1 MRARNQ
7 HLKRLLSLLLTVAMV
22 LTMIP
27 AAFAADTTTSSGFV
41 IGPYLLAPK
50 TTSMVA
56 VWETS
61 GSEPTTIRFGTDAD
75 TLGEAVTVER
85 DPEAPDYGGAQTNIF
100 RYKFSDLTPGTRY
113 YYEVALADGEVS
125 RGTFRTLEENPTE
138 IRYISITDT
147 HKFDTKSTFDAAVAA
162 YDPAFII
169 HGGDMVEGT
178 GTQKEQ
184 YAFWFNSGEFIHNY
198 PVVYACGNHDFS
210 DYFDMYV
217 IDTQTEEYG
226 SVVEGNISFDYG
238 DVHFD
243 LMDSNPW
250 ALFQMNAETSGGQM
264 DAATAQKIEQS
275 VQWLKD
281 DLAQNQDKEFRILVM
296 HHPISDPYTKMHI
309 ASVAEEG
316 HVDMMLAGH
325 THSYARAVS
334 DDPTVGAGTIYLTHQ
349 DSRAVSA
356 KGSYMTHT
364 IKDGVLTTQNMAEGQ
379 VVGTTV
385 TAVDKQQLAYSNIS
399 IQSGPVLCNS
409 EIEISATITNTG
421 KGLAAAVIPVDDNGT
436 MKYIYGDLESE
447 SGLAT
452 SGEPV
457 RVESNGVKT
466 LDPGESIELSG
477 TVTLSEIG
485 KHTVK
490 VADVSK
496 DIDVTFRPATF
507 SYTNVR
513 TKLGNGEISDINS
526 DLLNI
531 KADVTNIGNENGT
544 ATATLYIDDQAIES
558 KQYTLEAG
566 EVKTCEFTY
575 QFEQAGEF
583 TVRIGDSE
591 PETIYIEGSIQGMP
605 MVVDQS
611 GMGNN
616 GYLHGEPTIGT
627 DDNGN
632 GTIILDGDK
641 DYVEIPD
648 NQNFVIDDG
657 ITGMVWA
664 KLPVSEG
671 TGIDTLTPTGRD
683 HNPLMTKGVSIG
695 WGTNYLYRMAVRATG
710 KVTVGIGFDN
720 DNGEFFW
727 NDDDADPNAGIK
739 KGEWVQYVGGFD
751 RTTGGDSYQNKYHS
765 GHIDAPAFDSE
776 IKNWPGASTYIGFSY
791 TGALLTNRGRGVDRT
806 MLAGEISQARMY
818 QSKLTEAEVAA
829 VADDPKAAGPKS
841 EDLVLWLDFD
851 PENIVQT
858 GTHTTEWV
866 AVASAPESLAY
877 QADIPGE
884 SAVQATIE
892 FSKDGKTVSGS
903 KTYDLANG
911 EGTIDLT
918 GAGEGSYVRIVT
930 KFTSDLGTEQTD
942 IPVLHTYTLKAG
954 ETTAAWNTYADW
966 MKGTFAD
973 GAGHQSSDAY
983 RALSEDFD
991 DYTGEV
997 DEGTP
1002 VETTEQTETA
1012 SETAAET
1019 TETTETT
1026 PETTEQ
1032 PKTPGWDVD
1041 DSHWAAETIRDLL
1054 AAGVLE
1060 GDADGR
1066 VRPDDKITREE
1077 MIWVMNTMLGIEPVA
1092 DAKLDQD
1099 DRSSDWAAGALA
1111 AAKNAGILQ
1120 GDEFGHLC
1128 GSDYATRAEIITMI
1142 ARACAISSDDLSV
1155 LDQFTDAADIPD
1167 WALEALA
1174 GMASQGSLSGYT
1186 DGTLQ
1191 PNDPITRAEAF
1202 TLMYETITK
1211 NEQGQA
1217 IMPDLVFVSPAFFTA
1232 AAR

>member
-1 MRARNQ
+1 MKKRMRARNQ
-7 HLKRLLSLLLTVAMV
+7 HLKRLLSLLLTVVMV
-22 LTMIP
+22 FAMIP
-27 AAFAADTTTSSGFV
+27 AAFAADTASGFV

-61 GSEPTTIRFGTDAD
+61 GSEPTTIRFGTDANA
-75 TLGEAVTVER
+75 LGDAVTVER
-85 DPEAPDYGGAQTNIF
+85 DPEAPAYGGVQTNIY
-100 RYKFSDLTPGTRY
+100 RYKFSELTPGTRY
-113 YYEVALADGEVS
+113 YYEVALANGEVS

-147 HKFDTKSTFDAAVAA
+147 HKFDTKATFDAAVAD

-226 SVVEGNISFDYG
+226 SAVAGNISFDYG
-238 DVHFD
+238 NVHFD

-250 ALFQMNAETSGGQM
+250 ALFQMNAETSGGKM
-264 DAATAQKIEQS
+264 DAATADKIEKS

-281 DLAQNQDKEFRILVM
+281 DLAKNQDKAFRILVM

-334 DDPTVGAGTIYLTHQ
+334 DQPTVGAGTIYLTHQ

-364 IKDGVLTTQNMAEGQ
+364 IKDGVLTTQNMANGG

-399 IQSGPVLCNS
+399 IQSGPVPCNS

-421 KGLAAAVIPVDDNGT
+421 KGMAAAVIPVDDNGT
-436 MKYIYGDLESE
+436 IKYIYGDLESD
-447 SGLAT
+447 SGLST

-457 RVESNGVKT
+457 RVSSNGVKT
-466 LDPGESIELSG
+466 LEPGESIELSG
-477 TVTLSEIG
+477 TVTLTEIG

-496 DIDVTFRPATF
+496 DIEVQFRPATF

-513 TKLGNGEISDINS
+513 TKLGGGKVSDIGS
-526 DLLNI
+526 DILNI
-531 KADVTNIGNENGT
+531 KADITNIGNEDGT
-544 ATATLYIDDQAIES
+544 ATATLYVGDEATLS
-558 KQYTLEAG
+558 KQYALKAG

-583 TVRIGDSE
+583 AVRIGDSA
-591 PETIYIEGSIQGMP
+591 PETVYIEGSIQGMP

-611 GMGNN
+611 GKGNN
-616 GYLHGEPTIGT
+616 GYLHGAPTIGT
-627 DDNGN
+627 DDKGN

-648 NQNFVIDDG
+648 NQNFTIDNG

-671 TGIDTLTPTGRD
+671 TGINNLTPNGRD

-710 KVTVGIGFDN
+710 KVTVGIGFNN

-751 RTTGGDSYQNKYHS
+751 RTTGGDSYQNKYNS

-806 MLAGEISQARMY
+806 MLAGEVSQARMY

-829 VADDPKAAGPKS
+829 VADAPSAAGPKS
-841 EDLVLWLDFD
+841 DDLVLWLNFD
-851 PENIVQT
+851 PKNIVQT
-858 GTHTTEWV
+858 GTHTTEW
-866 AVASAPESLAY
+866 AEISGAPASLAY
-877 QADIPGE
+877 KAEIPGK
-884 SAVQATIE
+884 SAIQATVE

-903 KTYDLANG
+903 KAFDLKTG
-911 EGTIDLT
+911 ENTIDLT
-918 GAGEGSYVRIVT
+918 GAGEGKYVRIVT
-930 KFTSDLGTEQTD
+930 KFTSNLGTEQTD
-942 IPVLHTYTLKAG
+942 IPVLYTYTLKAG
-954 ETTAAWNTYADW
+954 ESTAAWNTYADW
-966 MKGTFAD
+966 AKGTFAD

-991 DYTGEV
+991 DYAGEV
-997 DEGTP
+997 DEGKP
-1002 VETTEQTETA
+1002 VEQTA
-1012 SETAAET
+1012 ASSETTQTGSAAT
-1019 TETTETT
+1019 TETTTETK
-1026 PETTEQ
+1026 PEQ
-1032 PKTPGWDVD
+1032 PKEAGWDVD
-1041 DSHWAAETIRDLL
+1041 DSHWAAKTIRMMM
-1054 AAGVLE
+1054 AEGVLE
-1060 GDADGR
+1060 GDAEGR
-1066 VRPDDKITREE
+1066 IRPDDKITREE
-1077 MIWVMNTMLGIEPVA
+1077 MIWVMNTMLGIQPKA
-1092 DAKLDQD
+1092 DTKLDAA
-1099 DRSSDWAAGALA
+1099 DRSSDWAYGALA
-1111 AAKNAGILQ
+1111 AAKDAGILQ
-1120 GDEFGHLC
+1120 GDEFGYLC

-1142 ARACAISSDDLSV
+1142 ARACKVSSDDHSV
-1155 LDQFTDAADIPD
+1155 LDGFTDAADIPD
-1167 WALEALA
+1167 WAVSALA
-1174 GMASQGSLSGYT
+1174 GMAAQGSLSGYT

-1191 PNDPITRAEAF
+1191 PNDQITRAEAF
-1202 TLMYETITK
+1202 SLLYEAITV
-1211 NEQGQA
+1211 EAPAQA
-1217 IMPDLVFVSPAFFTA
+1217 A
-1232 AAR
+1232 

>member
-1 MRARNQ
+1 MKKRMRARNQ
-7 HLKRLLSLLLTVAMV
+7 HLKRLLSLLLTVVMV
-22 LTMIP
+22 FAMIP
-27 AAFAADTTTSSGFV
+27 AAFAADTASGFV

-50 TTSMVA
+50 TTSVVA

-61 GSEPTTIRFGTDAD
+61 GSEPTTIRFGTDANA
-75 TLGEAVTVER
+75 LGDAVTVER
-85 DPEAPDYGGAQTNIF
+85 DPEAPAYGGVQTNIY
-100 RYKFSDLTPGTRY
+100 RYKFSELTPGTRY
-113 YYEVALADGEVS
+113 YYEVALANGEVS

-147 HKFDTKSTFDAAVAA
+147 HKFDTKATFDAAVAD

-226 SVVEGNISFDYG
+226 SAVAGNISFDYG
-238 DVHFD
+238 NVHFD

-250 ALFQMNAETSGGQM
+250 ALFQMNAETSGGKM
-264 DAATAQKIEQS
+264 DAATADKIEKS

-281 DLAQNQDKEFRILVM
+281 DLAKNQDKAFRILVM

-334 DDPTVGAGTIYLTHQ
+334 DQPTVGAGTIYLTHQ

-364 IKDGVLTTQNMAEGQ
+364 IKDGVLTTQNMANGG

-385 TAVDKQQLAYSNIS
+385 TAVDKQQLAYSNVS
-399 IQSGPVLCNS
+399 IQSGPVPCNS

-421 KGLAAAVIPVDDNGT
+421 KGMAAAVIPVDDNGT
-436 MKYIYGDLESE
+436 IKYIYGDLESD
-447 SGLAT
+447 SGLST

-457 RVESNGVKT
+457 RVSSNGVKT
-466 LDPGESIELSG
+466 LEPGESIELSG
-477 TVTLSEIG
+477 TVTLTEIG

-496 DIDVTFRPATF
+496 DIEVQFRPATF

-513 TKLGNGEISDINS
+513 TKLGNGEVSDIGS
-526 DLLNI
+526 DILNI
-531 KADVTNIGNENGT
+531 KADITNIGNEDGT
-544 ATATLYIDDQAIES
+544 ATATLYVGDEATLS
-558 KQYTLEAG
+558 KQYTLKAG

-583 TVRIGDSE
+583 AVRIGDSA
-591 PETIYIEGSIQGMP
+591 PETVYIEGSIQGMP

-611 GMGNN
+611 GKGNN
-616 GYLHGEPTIGT
+616 GYLHGAPTIGT
-627 DDNGN
+627 DDKGN

-648 NQNFVIDDG
+648 NQNFTIDNG

-671 TGIDTLTPTGRD
+671 TGINNLTPNGRD

-710 KVTVGIGFDN
+710 KVTVGIGFNN

-751 RTTGGDSYQNKYHS
+751 RTTGGDSYQNKYNS

-806 MLAGEISQARMY
+806 MLAGEVSQARMY

-829 VADDPKAAGPKS
+829 VADAPSAAGPKS
-841 EDLVLWLDFD
+841 DDLVLWLNFD
-851 PENIVQT
+851 LKNIVQT
-858 GTHTTEWV
+858 GTHTTEW
-866 AVASAPESLAY
+866 AEISGAPASLAY
-877 QADIPGE
+877 KAEIPGK
-884 SAVQATIE
+884 SAIQATVE

-903 KTYDLANG
+903 KAFDLKTG
-911 EGTIDLT
+911 ENTIDLT
-918 GAGEGSYVRIVT
+918 GAGEGKYVRIVT
-930 KFTSDLGTEQTD
+930 KFTSNLGTEQTD
-942 IPVLHTYTLKAG
+942 IPVLYTYTLKAG
-954 ETTAAWNTYADW
+954 ESTAAWNTYADW
-966 MKGTFAD
+966 AKGTFAD

-991 DYTGEV
+991 NYAGEV
-997 DEGTP
+997 DEGKP
-1002 VETTEQTETA
+1002 VEQTA
-1012 SETAAET
+1012 ASSETTQTGSAAT
-1019 TETTETT
+1019 TETTTETKL
-1026 PETTEQ
+1026 EQ
-1032 PKTPGWDVD
+1032 TKEAGWDVD
-1041 DSHWAAETIRDLL
+1041 DSHWAAETIR
-1054 AAGVLE
+1054 AMMAEGVLE

-1066 VRPDDKITREE
+1066 IRPDDKITREE
-1077 MIWVMNTMLGIEPVA
+1077 MIWVMNSMLGIQPKA
-1092 DAKLDQD
+1092 DTKLDAA
-1099 DRSSDWAAGALA
+1099 DRSSDWAYGALA
-1111 AAKNAGILQ
+1111 AAKDAGILQ
-1120 GDEFGHLC
+1120 GDEFGYLC

-1142 ARACAISSDDLSV
+1142 ARACKVSSDDHSV
-1155 LDQFTDAADIPD
+1155 LDGFTDAADIPD
-1167 WALEALA
+1167 WAVSALA
-1174 GMASQGSLSGYT
+1174 GMAAQGSLSGYT

-1191 PNDPITRAEAF
+1191 PNDQITRAEAF
-1202 TLMYETITK
+1202 SLLYEAITV
-1211 NEQGQA
+1211 EAPAQA
-1217 IMPDLVFVSPAFFTA
+1217 A
-1232 AAR
+1232 

>member
-1 MRARNQ
+1 MKKRMRARNQ
-7 HLKRLLSLLLTVAMV
+7 HLKRLFSLLLTVVMV
-22 LTMIP
+22 LAMIP
-27 AAFAADTTTSSGFV
+27 AAFAADMASGFV

-61 GSEPTTIRFGTDAD
+61 GSEPTTIRFGTDANA
-75 TLGEAVTVER
+75 LGDAVTVER
-85 DPEAPDYGGAQTNIF
+85 DPEAPAYGGVQTNIY
-100 RYKFSDLTPGTRY
+100 RYKFSELTPGTRY
-113 YYEVALADGEVS
+113 YYEVTLANGETS

-147 HKFDTKSTFDAAVAA
+147 HKFDTKATFDAAVAD

-226 SVVEGNISFDYG
+226 SAVAGNISFDYG
-238 DVHFD
+238 NVHFD

-250 ALFQMNAETSGGQM
+250 ALFQMNAETSGGKM
-264 DAATAQKIEQS
+264 DAATADKIEKS

-281 DLAQNQDKEFRILVM
+281 DLAKNQDKAFRILVM

-309 ASVAEEG
+309 APVAEEG

-334 DDPTVGAGTIYLTHQ
+334 DQPAVGAGTIYLTHQ

-364 IKDGVLTTQNMAEGQ
+364 IKDGVLTTQNMANGG

-399 IQSGPVLCNS
+399 IQSGPVPCNS

-421 KGLAAAVIPVDDNGT
+421 KGMAAAVIPVDDNGT
-436 MKYIYGDLESE
+436 IKYIYGDLESD
-447 SGLAT
+447 SGLST

-457 RVESNGVKT
+457 RVSSNGVKT
-466 LDPGESIELSG
+466 LEPGESIELSG
-477 TVTLSEIG
+477 TVTLTEIG

-496 DIDVTFRPATF
+496 DIEVQFRPATF

-513 TKLGNGEISDINS
+513 TKLGNGEVSDIGS
-526 DLLNI
+526 DILNI
-531 KADVTNIGNENGT
+531 KADITNIGNEDGT
-544 ATATLYIDDQAIES
+544 ATATLYVGDEATLS
-558 KQYTLEAG
+558 KQYTLKAG

-583 TVRIGDSE
+583 AVRIGDSA
-591 PETIYIEGSIQGMP
+591 PETVYIEGSIQGMP

-611 GMGNN
+611 GKGNN
-616 GYLHGEPTIGT
+616 GYLHGAPTIGT
-627 DDNGN
+627 DDKGN

-648 NQNFVIDDG
+648 NQNFTIDNG

-671 TGIDTLTPTGRD
+671 TGINNLTPNGRD

-710 KVTVGIGFDN
+710 KVTVGIGFNN

-751 RTTGGDSYQNKYHS
+751 RTTGGDSYQNKYNS

-806 MLAGEISQARMY
+806 MLAGEVSQARMY

-829 VADDPKAAGPKS
+829 VADAPSAAGPKS
-841 EDLVLWLDFD
+841 DDLVLWLNFD
-851 PENIVQT
+851 PKNIVQT
-858 GTHTTEWV
+858 GTHTTEW
-866 AVASAPESLAY
+866 AEISGAPASLAY
-877 QADIPGE
+877 KAEIPGK
-884 SAVQATIE
+884 SAIQATVE

-903 KTYDLANG
+903 KAFDLKTG
-911 EGTIDLT
+911 ENTIDLT
-918 GAGEGSYVRIVT
+918 GAGEGKYVRIVT
-930 KFTSDLGTEQTD
+930 KFTSNLGTEQTD
-942 IPVLHTYTLKAG
+942 IPVLYTYTLKAG
-954 ETTAAWNTYADW
+954 ESTAAWNTYADW
-966 MKGTFAD
+966 AKGTFAD

-991 DYTGEV
+991 DYAGEV
-997 DEGTP
+997 DEGKP
-1002 VETTEQTETA
+1002 VEQTA
-1012 SETAAET
+1012 ASSETTQTGSAAT
-1019 TETTETT
+1019 TETTTETK
-1026 PETTEQ
+1026 PEQ
-1032 PKTPGWDVD
+1032 PKEAGWDVD
-1041 DSHWAAETIRDLL
+1041 DSHWAAKTIRMMM
-1054 AAGVLE
+1054 AEGVLE
-1060 GDADGR
+1060 GDAEGR
-1066 VRPDDKITREE
+1066 IRPDDKITREE
-1077 MIWVMNTMLGIEPVA
+1077 MIWVMNTMLGIQPKA
-1092 DAKLDQD
+1092 DTKLDAA
-1099 DRSSDWAAGALA
+1099 DRSSDWAYGALA
-1111 AAKNAGILQ
+1111 AAKDAGILQ
-1120 GDEFGHLC
+1120 GDEFGYLC

-1142 ARACAISSDDLSV
+1142 ARACKVSSDDHSV
-1155 LDQFTDAADIPD
+1155 LDGFTDAADIPD
-1167 WALEALA
+1167 WAVSALA
-1174 GMASQGSLSGYT
+1174 GMAAQGSLSGYT

-1191 PNDPITRAEAF
+1191 PNDQITRAEAF
-1202 TLMYETITK
+1202 SLLYEAITV
-1211 NEQGQA
+1211 EAPAQA
-1217 IMPDLVFVSPAFFTA
+1217 A
-1232 AAR
+1232 

>member
-1 MRARNQ
+1 MKKRMRARNQ
-7 HLKRLLSLLLTVAMV
+7 HLKRLLSLLLTVVMV
-22 LTMIP
+22 LAMIP
-27 AAFAADTTTSSGFV
+27 AAFAADTASGFV

-61 GSEPTTIRFGTDAD
+61 GSEPTAIRFGTDANA
-75 TLGEAVTVER
+75 LGDAVTVER
-85 DPEAPDYGGAQTNIF
+85 DPEAPAYGGVQTNIY
-100 RYKFSDLTPGTRY
+100 RYKFSELTPGTRY
-113 YYEVALADGEVS
+113 YYEVALANGEVS

-147 HKFDTKSTFDAAVAA
+147 HKFDTKATFDAAVAD

-226 SVVEGNISFDYG
+226 SAVAGNISFDYG
-238 DVHFD
+238 NVHFD

-250 ALFQMNAETSGGQM
+250 ALFQMNAETSGGKM
-264 DAATAQKIEQS
+264 DAATADKIEKS

-281 DLAQNQDKEFRILVM
+281 DLAKNQDKAFRILVM

-309 ASVAEEG
+309 APVAEEG

-334 DDPTVGAGTIYLTHQ
+334 DQPTVGAGTIYLTHQ

-364 IKDGVLTTQNMAEGQ
+364 IKDGVLTTQNMANGG

-399 IQSGPVLCNS
+399 IQSGPVPCNS
-409 EIEISATITNTG
+409 EIEISATIKNTG
-421 KGLAAAVIPVDDNGT
+421 KGMAAAVIPVDDNGT
-436 MKYIYGDLESE
+436 IKYIYGDLESD
-447 SGLAT
+447 SGLST

-457 RVESNGVKT
+457 RVSSNGVKT
-466 LDPGESIELSG
+466 LEPGESIELSG
-477 TVTLSEIG
+477 TVTLTEIG

-496 DIDVTFRPATF
+496 DIEVQFRPATF

-513 TKLGNGEISDINS
+513 TKLGGGEVSDIGS
-526 DLLNI
+526 DILNI
-531 KADVTNIGNENGT
+531 KADITNIGNEDGT
-544 ATATLYIDDQAIES
+544 ATATLYVGDEATLS
-558 KQYTLEAG
+558 KQYTLKAG

-583 TVRIGDSE
+583 AVRIGDSA
-591 PETIYIEGSIQGMP
+591 PETVYIEGSIQGMP

-611 GMGNN
+611 GKGNN
-616 GYLHGEPTIGT
+616 GYLHGAPTIGT
-627 DDNGN
+627 DDKGN

-648 NQNFVIDDG
+648 NQNFTIDNG

-671 TGIDTLTPTGRD
+671 TGINNLTPNGRD

-710 KVTVGIGFDN
+710 KVTVGIGFNN

-751 RTTGGDSYQNKYHS
+751 RTTGGDSYQNKYNS

-806 MLAGEISQARMY
+806 MLAGEVSQARMY

-829 VADDPKAAGPKS
+829 VADAPSAAGPKS
-841 EDLVLWLDFD
+841 DDLVLWLNFD
-851 PENIVQT
+851 PKNIVQT
-858 GTHTTEWV
+858 GTHTTEW
-866 AVASAPESLAY
+866 AEISGAPASLAY
-877 QADIPGE
+877 KAEIPGK
-884 SAVQATIE
+884 SAIQATVE

-903 KTYDLANG
+903 KAFDLKSG
-911 EGTIDLT
+911 ENTIDLT
-918 GAGEGSYVRIVT
+918 GAGEGKYVRIVT
-930 KFTSDLGTEQTD
+930 KFTSNLGTEQTD
-942 IPVLHTYTLKAG
+942 IPVLYTYTLKAG
-954 ETTAAWNTYADW
+954 ESTAAWNTYADW
-966 MKGTFAD
+966 AKGTFAD

-991 DYTGEV
+991 DYAGEV
-997 DEGTP
+997 DEGKP
-1002 VETTEQTETA
+1002 VEQ
-1012 SETAAET
+1012 TAASSET
-1019 TETTETT
+1019 TETGTAATTETT
-1026 PETTEQ
+1026 TETKPEQ
-1032 PKTPGWDVD
+1032 PKEAGWDVD
-1041 DSHWAAETIRDLL
+1041 DSHWAAKTIR
-1054 AAGVLE
+1054 AMMAEGVLE

-1066 VRPDDKITREE
+1066 IRPDDKITREE
-1077 MIWVMNTMLGIEPVA
+1077 MIWVMNTMLGIQPKA
-1092 DAKLDQD
+1092 DTKLDAA
-1099 DRSSDWAAGALA
+1099 DRSSEWAYGALT
-1111 AAKNAGILQ
+1111 AAKDAGILQ
-1120 GDEFGHLC
+1120 GDEFGYLC

-1142 ARACAISSDDLSV
+1142 ARACKVSSDDHSV
-1155 LDQFTDAADIPD
+1155 LDGFTDAADIPD
-1167 WALEALA
+1167 WAVSALA
-1174 GMASQGSLSGYT
+1174 GMAAQGSLSGYT

-1191 PNDPITRAEAF
+1191 PNDQITRAEAF
-1202 TLMYETITK
+1202 SLLYEAITV
-1211 NEQGQA
+1211 EAPAQA
-1217 IMPDLVFVSPAFFTA
+1217 A
-1232 AAR
+1232 

>member
-1 MRARNQ
+1 MKKRMRARNQ
-7 HLKRLLSLLLTVAMV
+7 HLKRLLSLLLTVVMV
-22 LTMIP
+22 LAMIP
-27 AAFAADTTTSSGFV
+27 AAFAADTASGFV

-61 GSEPTTIRFGTDAD
+61 GSEPTTIRFGTDANA
-75 TLGEAVTVER
+75 LGDAVTVER
-85 DPEAPDYGGAQTNIF
+85 DPEAPAYGGVQTNIY
-100 RYKFSDLTPGTRY
+100 RYKFSELTPGTRY
-113 YYEVALADGEVS
+113 YYEVALANGETS

-147 HKFDTKSTFDAAVAA
+147 HKFDTKATFDAAVAD

-226 SVVEGNISFDYG
+226 SAVAGNISFDYG
-238 DVHFD
+238 NVHFD

-250 ALFQMNAETSGGQM
+250 ALFQMNAETSGGKM
-264 DAATAQKIEQS
+264 DAATADKIEKS

-281 DLAQNQDKEFRILVM
+281 DLAKNQDKAFRILVM

-309 ASVAEEG
+309 APVAEEG

-334 DDPTVGAGTIYLTHQ
+334 DQPTVGAGTIYLTHQ

-364 IKDGVLTTQNMAEGQ
+364 IKDGVLTTQNMANGG

-399 IQSGPVLCNS
+399 IQSGPVPCNS

-421 KGLAAAVIPVDDNGT
+421 KGMAAAVIPVDDNGT
-436 MKYIYGDLESE
+436 IKYIYGDLESD
-447 SGLAT
+447 SGLST

-457 RVESNGVKT
+457 RVSSNGVKT
-466 LDPGESIELSG
+466 LEPGESIELSG
-477 TVTLSEIG
+477 TVTLTEIG

-496 DIDVTFRPATF
+496 DIEVQFRPATF

-526 DLLNI
+526 DILNI
-531 KADVTNIGNENGT
+531 KADITNIGNEDGT
-544 ATATLYIDDQAIES
+544 ATATLYVGDEAILS
-558 KQYTLEAG
+558 KQYTLKAG

-583 TVRIGDSE
+583 SVRIGDSA
-591 PETIYIEGSIQGMP
+591 PETVYIEGSIQGMP

-611 GMGNN
+611 GKGNN
-616 GYLHGEPTIGT
+616 GYLHGAPTIGT
-627 DDNGN
+627 DDKGN

-648 NQNFVIDDG
+648 NQNFTIDNG

-671 TGIDTLTPTGRD
+671 TGINNLTPNGRD

-710 KVTVGIGFDN
+710 KVTVGIGFNN

-751 RTTGGDSYQNKYHS
+751 RTTGGDSYQNKYNS

-806 MLAGEISQARMY
+806 MLAGEVSQARMY

-829 VADDPKAAGPKS
+829 VADAPSAAGPKS
-841 EDLVLWLDFD
+841 DDLVLWLNFD
-851 PENIVQT
+851 LKNIVQT
-858 GTHTTEWV
+858 GTHTTEW
-866 AVASAPESLAY
+866 AEISGAPASLAY
-877 QADIPGE
+877 KAEIPGK
-884 SAVQATIE
+884 SAIQATVE

-903 KTYDLANG
+903 KAFDLKTG
-911 EGTIDLT
+911 ENTIDLT
-918 GAGEGSYVRIVT
+918 GAGEGKYVRIVT
-930 KFTSDLGTEQTD
+930 KFTSNLGTEQTD
-942 IPVLHTYTLKAG
+942 IPVLYTYTLKAG
-954 ETTAAWNTYADW
+954 ESTAAWNTYADW
-966 MKGTFAD
+966 AKGTFAD

-991 DYTGEV
+991 DYAGEV
-997 DEGTP
+997 DEGKP
-1002 VETTEQTETA
+1002 VEQ
-1012 SETAAET
+1012 TAASSET
-1019 TETTETT
+1019 TETGTAATTETT
-1026 PETTEQ
+1026 TETKPEQ
-1032 PKTPGWDVD
+1032 PKEAGWDVD
-1041 DSHWAAETIRDLL
+1041 DSHWAAKTIRMMM
-1054 AAGVLE
+1054 AEGVLE

-1066 VRPDDKITREE
+1066 IRPDDKITREE
-1077 MIWVMNTMLGIEPVA
+1077 MIWVMNTMLGIQPKA
-1092 DAKLDQD
+1092 DTKLDAA
-1099 DRSSDWAAGALA
+1099 DRSSEWAYGALA
-1111 AAKNAGILQ
+1111 AAKDAGILQ
-1120 GDEFGHLC
+1120 GDEFGYLC

-1142 ARACAISSDDLSV
+1142 ARACKVSSDDHSV
-1155 LDQFTDAADIPD
+1155 LDGFTDAADIPD
-1167 WALEALA
+1167 WAVSALA
-1174 GMASQGSLSGYT
+1174 GMAAQGSLSGYT

-1191 PNDPITRAEAF
+1191 PNDQITRAEAF
-1202 TLMYETITK
+1202 SLLYEAITV
-1211 NEQGQA
+1211 EAPAQA
-1217 IMPDLVFVSPAFFTA
+1217 A
-1232 AAR
+1232 

>member
-1 MRARNQ
+1 MKKRMRARNQ
-7 HLKRLLSLLLTVAMV
+7 HLKRLFSLLLTVVMV
-22 LTMIP
+22 LAMIP
-27 AAFAADTTTSSGFV
+27 AAFAADMASGFV

-61 GSEPTTIRFGTDAD
+61 GSEPTTIRFGTDANA
-75 TLGEAVTVER
+75 LGDAVTVER
-85 DPEAPDYGGAQTNIF
+85 DPEAPAYGGVQTNIY
-100 RYKFSDLTPGTRY
+100 RYKFSELTPGTRY
-113 YYEVALADGEVS
+113 YYEVALANGEVS

-147 HKFDTKSTFDAAVAA
+147 HKFDTKATFDAAVAD

-226 SVVEGNISFDYG
+226 SAVAGNISFDYG
-238 DVHFD
+238 NVHFD

-250 ALFQMNAETSGGQM
+250 ALFQMNAETSGGKM
-264 DAATAQKIEQS
+264 DAATADKIEKS

-281 DLAQNQDKEFRILVM
+281 DLAKNQDKAFRILVM

-309 ASVAEEG
+309 APVAEEG

-334 DDPTVGAGTIYLTHQ
+334 DQPTVGAGTIYLTHQ

-364 IKDGVLTTQNMAEGQ
+364 IKDGVLTTQNMANGG

-399 IQSGPVLCNS
+399 IQSGPVPCNS

-421 KGLAAAVIPVDDNGT
+421 KGMAAAVIPVDDNGT
-436 MKYIYGDLESE
+436 IKYIYGDLESD
-447 SGLAT
+447 SGLST

-457 RVESNGVKT
+457 RVSSNGVKT
-466 LDPGESIELSG
+466 LEPGESIELSG
-477 TVTLSEIG
+477 TVTLTEIG

-496 DIDVTFRPATF
+496 DIEVQFRPATF

-513 TKLGNGEISDINS
+513 TKLGNGEVSDIGS
-526 DLLNI
+526 DILNI
-531 KADVTNIGNENGT
+531 KADITNIGNEDGT
-544 ATATLYIDDQAIES
+544 ATATLYVGDEATLS
-558 KQYTLEAG
+558 KQYTLKAG

-583 TVRIGDSE
+583 SVRIGDSA
-591 PETIYIEGSIQGMP
+591 PETVYIEGSIQGMP

-611 GMGNN
+611 GKGNN
-616 GYLHGEPTIGT
+616 GYLHGAPTIGT
-627 DDNGN
+627 DDKGN

-648 NQNFVIDDG
+648 NQNFTIDNG

-671 TGIDTLTPTGRD
+671 TGINNLTPNGRD

-710 KVTVGIGFDN
+710 KVTVGIGFNN

-751 RTTGGDSYQNKYHS
+751 RTTGGDSYQNKYNS

-806 MLAGEISQARMY
+806 MLAGEVSQARMY

-829 VADDPKAAGPKS
+829 VADAPSAAGPKS
-841 EDLVLWLDFD
+841 DDLVLWLNFD
-851 PENIVQT
+851 PKNIVQT
-858 GTHTTEWV
+858 GTHTTEW
-866 AVASAPESLAY
+866 AEISGAPASLAY
-877 QADIPGE
+877 KAEIPGK
-884 SAVQATIE
+884 SAIQATVE

-903 KTYDLANG
+903 KAFDLKSG
-911 EGTIDLT
+911 EHTIDLT
-918 GAGEGSYVRIVT
+918 GAGEGKYVRIVT
-930 KFTSDLGTEQTD
+930 KFTSNLGTEQTD
-942 IPVLHTYTLKAG
+942 IPVLYTYTLKAG
-954 ETTAAWNTYADW
+954 ESTAAWNTYADW
-966 MKGTFAD
+966 AKGTFAD

-991 DYTGEV
+991 DYAGEV
-997 DEGTP
+997 DEGKP
-1002 VETTEQTETA
+1002 VEQA
-1012 SETAAET
+1012 AASSETIQTGSAAT
-1019 TETTETT
+1019 TETTTETK
-1026 PETTEQ
+1026 PEQ
-1032 PKTPGWDVD
+1032 PKEAGWDVD
-1041 DSHWAAETIRDLL
+1041 DSHWAAETIR
-1054 AAGVLE
+1054 AMMAEGVLE

-1066 VRPDDKITREE
+1066 IRPDDKITREE
-1077 MIWVMNTMLGIEPVA
+1077 MIWVMNTMLGIQPKA
-1092 DAKLDQD
+1092 DTKLDAA
-1099 DRSSDWAAGALA
+1099 DRSSEWAYGALT
-1111 AAKNAGILQ
+1111 AAKDAGILQ
-1120 GDEFGHLC
+1120 GDEFGYLC

-1142 ARACAISSDDLSV
+1142 ARACKVSSDDHSV
-1155 LDQFTDAADIPD
+1155 LDGFTDAADIPD
-1167 WALEALA
+1167 WAVSALA
-1174 GMASQGSLSGYT
+1174 GMAAQGSLSGYT

-1191 PNDPITRAEAF
+1191 PNDQITRAEAF
-1202 TLMYETITK
+1202 NLLY
-1211 NEQGQA
+1211 QA
-1217 IMPDLVFVSPAFFTA
+1217 ITVEAPAQA
-1232 AAR
+1232 A

>member
-1 MRARNQ
+1 MKKRMRARNQ
-7 HLKRLLSLLLTVAMV
+7 HLKRLLSLLLTVVMV
-22 LTMIP
+22 FAMIP
-27 AAFAADTTTSSGFV
+27 AAFAADTASGFV

-61 GSEPTTIRFGTDAD
+61 GSEPTTIRFGTDANA
-75 TLGEAVTVER
+75 LGDAVTVER
-85 DPEAPDYGGAQTNIF
+85 DPEAPAYGGVQTNIY
-100 RYKFSDLTPGTRY
+100 RYKFSELTPGTRY
-113 YYEVALADGEVS
+113 YYEVALANGEVS

-147 HKFDTKSTFDAAVAA
+147 HKFDTKATFDAAVAD

-226 SVVEGNISFDYG
+226 SAVAGNISFDYG
-238 DVHFD
+238 NVHFD

-250 ALFQMNAETSGGQM
+250 ALFQMNAETSGGKM
-264 DAATAQKIEQS
+264 DAATADKIEKS

-281 DLAQNQDKEFRILVM
+281 DLSKNQDKAFRILVM

-334 DDPTVGAGTIYLTHQ
+334 DQPTVGAGTIYLTHQ

-364 IKDGVLTTQNMAEGQ
+364 IKDGVLTTQNMANGG

-399 IQSGPVLCNS
+399 IQSGPVPCNS

-421 KGLAAAVIPVDDNGT
+421 KGMAAAVIPVDDNGT
-436 MKYIYGDLESE
+436 IKYIYGDLESD
-447 SGLAT
+447 SGLST

-457 RVESNGVKT
+457 RVSSNGVKT
-466 LDPGESIELSG
+466 LEPGESIELSG
-477 TVTLSEIG
+477 TVTLTEIG

-496 DIDVTFRPATF
+496 DIEVQFRPATF

-513 TKLGNGEISDINS
+513 TKLGNGEVSDINS
-526 DLLNI
+526 DILNI
-531 KADVTNIGNENGT
+531 KADITNIGNEDGT
-544 ATATLYIDDQAIES
+544 ATATLYVGDEATLS
-558 KQYTLEAG
+558 KQYTLKAG

-583 TVRIGDSE
+583 SVRIGDSA
-591 PETIYIEGSIQGMP
+591 PETVYIEGSIQGMP

-611 GMGNN
+611 GKGNN
-616 GYLHGEPTIGT
+616 GYLHGAPTIGT
-627 DDNGN
+627 DDKGN

-648 NQNFVIDDG
+648 NQNFTIDNG

-671 TGIDTLTPTGRD
+671 TGINNLTPNGRD

-710 KVTVGIGFDN
+710 KVTVGIGFNN

-751 RTTGGDSYQNKYHS
+751 RTTGGDSYQNKYNS

-806 MLAGEISQARMY
+806 MLAGEVSQARMY

-829 VADDPKAAGPKS
+829 VADAPSAAGPKS
-841 EDLVLWLDFD
+841 DDLVLWLNFD
-851 PENIVQT
+851 LKNIVQT
-858 GTHTTEWV
+858 GTHTTEW
-866 AVASAPESLAY
+866 AEISGAPASLAY
-877 QADIPGE
+877 KAEIPGK
-884 SAVQATIE
+884 SAIQATVE

-903 KTYDLANG
+903 KAFDLKTG
-911 EGTIDLT
+911 EHTIDLT
-918 GAGEGSYVRIVT
+918 GAGEGKYVRIVT
-930 KFTSDLGTEQTD
+930 KFTSNLGTEQTD
-942 IPVLHTYTLKAG
+942 IPVLYTYTLKAG
-954 ETTAAWNTYADW
+954 ESTAAWNTYADW
-966 MKGTFAD
+966 AKGTFAD

-991 DYTGEV
+991 NYAGEV
-997 DEGTP
+997 DEGKP
-1002 VETTEQTETA
+1002 VEQTAASSETTQTGSAAATET
-1012 SETAAET
+1012 T
-1019 TETTETT
+1019 TETK
-1026 PETTEQ
+1026 PEQ
-1032 PKTPGWDVD
+1032 PKEAGWDVD
-1041 DSHWAAETIRDLL
+1041 DSHWAAETIR
-1054 AAGVLE
+1054 AMMAEGVLE

-1066 VRPDDKITREE
+1066 IRPDDKITREE
-1077 MIWVMNTMLGIEPVA
+1077 MIWVMNTMLGIQPKA
-1092 DAKLDQD
+1092 DTKLDAA
-1099 DRSSDWAAGALA
+1099 DRSSEWAYGALA
-1111 AAKNAGILQ
+1111 AAKDAGILQ
-1120 GDEFGHLC
+1120 GDEFGYLC

-1142 ARACAISSDDLSV
+1142 ARACKVSSDDRSV
-1155 LDQFTDAADIPD
+1155 LDGFTDAADIPD
-1167 WALEALA
+1167 WAVSALA
-1174 GMASQGSLSGYT
+1174 GMAAQGSLSGYT

-1191 PNDPITRAEAF
+1191 PNDQITRAEAF
-1202 TLMYETITK
+1202 NLLY
-1211 NEQGQA
+1211 QA
-1217 IMPDLVFVSPAFFTA
+1217 ITVEAPAQA
-1232 AAR
+1232 A